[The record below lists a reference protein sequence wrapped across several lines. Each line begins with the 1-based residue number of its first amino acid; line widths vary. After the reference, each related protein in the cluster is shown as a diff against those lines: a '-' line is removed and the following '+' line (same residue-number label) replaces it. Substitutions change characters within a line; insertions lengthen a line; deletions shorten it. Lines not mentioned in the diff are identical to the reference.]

1 MSDRM
6 SSKETYRLIPG
17 LLTHVELDHVL
28 GSPRTRQRWEA
39 DGLLPR
45 GRWLKGF
52 QKRIGLYPEIVLAR
66 IVGGVDARESEAAVR
81 EAMAIGTHL
90 INSSLFE
97 EIAGALGDVFDE
109 LTALDR
115 TLLEY
120 VNERGLL
127 EPLQAELNDATAE
140 LIGAGIDF
148 RCKAATV
155 TRAGTSLAI
164 VDVFGAETL
173 VAAPQV
179 LGVVGVG
186 DAVVIEEVHV
196 GPRAHS
202 YLLPAG
208 AAAPDP
214 REEMWAEMFAAVDVA
229 PVPIPLL
236 ADEGGD
242 PDAGD
247 LVRAPRRLRI
257 DLPAE
262 LYAGAN
268 PMTRA
273 RSASPAE

>member
-1 MSDRM
+1 M
-6 SSKETYRLIPG
+6 SSKQTYRLIPG

-81 EAMAIGTHL
+81 EAMAIGTRVT
-90 INSSLFE
+90 NSSLFE
-97 EIAGALGDVFDE
+97 EIAGALDDVLDE
-109 LTALDR
+109 LTALDP

-140 LIGAGIDF
+140 LVAVGIDF
-148 RCKAATV
+148 RSKAATV
-155 TRAGTSLAI
+155 TRAGRSLAV

-173 VAAPQV
+173 VAATQV
-179 LGVVGVG
+179 LGVVNVG
-186 DAVVIEEVHV
+186 DAVVLEEVHV

-208 AAAPDP
+208 AAAADP
-214 REEMWAEMFAAVDVA
+214 REDMWAEMFAAVDVA
-229 PVPIPLL
+229 PVAIPLL
-236 ADEGGD
+236 TDKGGD
-242 PDAGD
+242 PDGAD
-247 LVRAPRRLRI
+247 LVRPRRRLRI
-257 DLPAE
+257 QLPTE

-268 PMTRA
+268 PMTRS
-273 RSASPAE
+273 RLASPAE